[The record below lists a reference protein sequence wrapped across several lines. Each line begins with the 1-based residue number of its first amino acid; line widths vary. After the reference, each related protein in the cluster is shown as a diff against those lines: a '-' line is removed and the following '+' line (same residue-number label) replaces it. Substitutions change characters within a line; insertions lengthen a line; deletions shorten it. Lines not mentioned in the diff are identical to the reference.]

1 MSRFINLRSSIKYF
15 YGGLISILLVG
26 FFSALLF
33 GCNNSQV
40 ANNPTGRITI
50 GTTSTIR
57 TLDPADAY
65 DLLSGNILFNVCDR
79 LYTYKP
85 GTTDL
90 IPELAADFPAISD
103 DGLTYRIPLKSGI
116 KFHDGTDFNASAMA
130 FSLNRF
136 IKLGGAPAFL
146 LADIVKSVTAI
157 NPTELEIAL
166 KERSQFFPK
175 LLAFTGAAAISPK
188 AYGNSSGFLPNQAI
202 CTGVYQVAEYIE
214 GNILRLNP
222 FSDYWGEKPK
232 NAGIDLQFIS
242 SNANLL
248 NSFKTGGVDVA
259 WQTLSPAQIHNLE
272 VNANKYGWNIASNQG
287 SVILYMVL
295 NVKQSPLDHIKVRQA
310 IAAAI
315 NRPLLAERV
324 FQNQRIPLYSLVPKT
339 LSDYKPTFQNLYGD
353 GNGKLARKLLTE
365 AGYSDT
371 NPAQVSFW
379 YAPKYAGNGDLVLS
393 TLKAAITR
401 DVGKILEIKLEKV
414 DTTTAYGYLD
424 QGVYPTFFLDW
435 VPDIFDPDN
444 FLQPFLTCDQGNLQ
458 NGCIKGRSQYQGAF
472 YYNPEINDLIST
484 QRIELN
490 PQKRSALLIEIQE
503 ILARDVPFIPLW
515 QNKEY
520 AFGRSQI
527 KGLKVEPTQQLNYA
541 NIYKSTK

>member
-1 MSRFINLRSSIKYF
+1 MPRLKTVIKYF
-15 YGGLISILLVG
+15 GLWLLG
-26 FFSALLF
+26 LLLSGLF
-33 GCNNSQV
+33 VYLYFRPSLSQI
-40 ANNPTGRITI
+40 NENPRITI

-65 DLLSGNILFNVCDR
+65 DLISGNVLFNVCDR
-79 LYTYKP
+79 LYTYKV

-90 IPELAADFPAISD
+90 IPQLAADFPKISA
-103 DGLTYRIPLKSGI
+103 DGLTYQIPIKTGI
-116 KFHDGTDFNASAMA
+116 MFHDGTDFNAEAMA

-136 IKLGGAPAFL
+136 IKLGGSPSFL
-146 LADIVKSVTAI
+146 LADIVTSVKALS
-157 NPTELEIAL
+157 PTELEIKL
-166 KERSQFFPK
+166 KERLQFFPK
-175 LLAFTGAAAISPK
+175 LLAFTGAAAISPT
-188 AYGNSSGFLPNQAI
+188 AYKNTEGFLPNKVI
-202 CTGVYQVAEYIE
+202 GTGVYQVGEYIE

-222 FSDYWGEKPK
+222 FPKYWGDQPK
-232 NAGIDLQFIS
+232 NEGIDLQFIS

-272 VNANKYGWNIASNQG
+272 VNAKKQGWKIASNQG

-295 NVKQSPLDHIKVRQA
+295 NVRQPPLDNLKVRQA
-310 IAAAI
+310 LAAAI
-315 NRPLLAERV
+315 NRPLLSERV

-339 LSDYKPTFQNLYGD
+339 LSDSQPTFQNLNGD
-353 GNGKLARKLLTE
+353 GNGKLARQLLTE
-365 AGYSDT
+365 AGYSDAK
-371 NPAQVSFW
+371 PAQVSFW

-393 TLKAAITR
+393 TLKAAIAR

-414 DTTTAYGYLD
+414 DTTTAYSYLD

-444 FLQPFLTCDQGNLQ
+444 FLQPFLTCDRGSLEK
-458 NGCIKGRSQYQGAF
+458 GCIKGRSQYQGSF
-472 YYNPEINDLIST
+472 YYNPEINDLIAQ
-484 QRIELN
+484 QRRESN
-490 PQKRSALLIEIQE
+490 PQLRSALLAKIQE

-515 QNKEY
+515 QNNEY

-527 KGLKVEPTQQLNYA
+527 KGLEIEPTQQLDYSK
-541 NIYKSTK
+541 IYRSLYISL